1 MIRGVVLAGAIL
13 GAVGALTGSVFWGAI
28 FGGVVA
34 ALITT
39 LADPSLGVVARA
51 FRSAQLKTK
60 RTETIFSINNYQ

>member
-39 LADPSLGVVARA
+39 LADLTGGRRE
-51 FRSAQLKTK
+51 RSTD
-60 RTETIFSINNYQ
+60 EV